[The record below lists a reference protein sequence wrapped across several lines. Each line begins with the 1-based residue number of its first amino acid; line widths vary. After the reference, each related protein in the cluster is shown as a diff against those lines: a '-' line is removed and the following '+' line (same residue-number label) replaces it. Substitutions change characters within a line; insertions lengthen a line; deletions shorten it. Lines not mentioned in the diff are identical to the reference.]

1 MIRVLPRL
9 LVFFLVPFLLYLLW
23 LAARWE
29 NPLVV
34 DRWTRKVLVPLSL
47 AGLGC
52 VLAGLLVVGL
62 TAPRYEG
69 GYLPAHVEDGRVVP
83 GRMR

>member
-34 DRWTRKVLVPLSL
+34 ERWTRKVLVPLSL

-52 VLAGLLVVGL
+52 VLAGLVVIGV

-83 GRMR
+83 GRMK